1 MADFVDFQAIDD
13 NNNSNN
19 NNDSNTEAE
28 PDANVSD
35 IEFIDDENDFNESVE
50 TYYVFTNVNR
60 RLEDAIQDSFIDFD
74 YSQEAN
80 NYCPD
85 DYDRSDDVI
94 DEFKHSTKNVN
105 DLKST
110 LLIPHGLENKDLF
123 HFVLL
128 FAILSVALMNY
139 KRT

>member
-19 NNDSNTEAE
+19 NNDSNTETE

-35 IEFIDDENDFNESVE
+35 IEFIDDENDFNERVE

-74 YSQEAN
+74 YSQEAS

-85 DYDRSDDVI
+85 DYDWSDDVI
-94 DEFKHSTKNVN
+94 DEFKH
-105 DLKST
+105 
-110 LLIPHGLENKDLF
+110 
-123 HFVLL
+123 
-128 FAILSVALMNY
+128 
-139 KRT
+139 

>member
-1 MADFVDFQAIDD
+1 MMKMILMKVLKH
-13 NNNSNN
+13 
-19 NNDSNTEAE
+19 T
-28 PDANVSD
+28 
-35 IEFIDDENDFNESVE
+35 
-50 TYYVFTNVNR
+50 VFTNVNR

-110 LLIPHGLENKDLF
+110 LLIPHGLENKDSF